1 MKIVCVI
8 WARACC
14 GARTG
19 DVQEEQTHRIKE
31 NRTHNSPLQFIH
43 SLFAHARRCTSVA
56 RHATRRSL
64 SSLSHKSIR
73 SPALPPK
80 VAHAARRAPP
90 HSRVAPA
97 FGERERAHTYHLHS
111 ALAMNLPA
119 MIFRRS
125 SSIRWWPLP
134 SRLGVAQERVEYRQ
148 LNLLRRAPVPRPAEP
163 KPHHKGLAKLGEPRD
178 RRAIHAA
185 EHELCDVP

>member
-1 MKIVCVI
+1 MGVLRGILSVCLWERGCAHTGSRASPCEAFFSSVLEERGLLPC
-8 WARACC
+8 WLTRYVGDEDCMCYMGARACC

-43 SLFAHARRCTSVA
+43 SLCLHTLVAAPRCEARDPTL
-56 RHATRRSL
+56 SL

-73 SPALPPK
+73 SSALPPK
-80 VAHAARRAPP
+80 FAHAARRAPP

-111 ALAMNLPA
+111 ALAINLSA
-119 MIFRRS
+119 MIFS
-125 SSIRWWPLP
+125 
-134 SRLGVAQERVEYRQ
+134 
-148 LNLLRRAPVPRPAEP
+148 
-163 KPHHKGLAKLGEPRD
+163 
-178 RRAIHAA
+178 
-185 EHELCDVP
+185 

>member
-1 MKIVCVI
+1 MPMFDEMEGEFALGVLRGILSVCL
-8 WARACC
+8 WERGCAHTGSRASPCEAFFSSVLEERGLLPC
-14 GARTG
+14 WLTRYVGDEDCMCYMGARVLWSADRGCTRR
-19 DVQEEQTHRIKE
+19 TSTPKIKE

-73 SPALPPK
+73 SSALPPK

-111 ALAMNLPA
+111 ALAINLSA
-119 MIFRRS
+119 MIFS
-125 SSIRWWPLP
+125 
-134 SRLGVAQERVEYRQ
+134 
-148 LNLLRRAPVPRPAEP
+148 
-163 KPHHKGLAKLGEPRD
+163 
-178 RRAIHAA
+178 
-185 EHELCDVP
+185 